1 MEIELSFIWAM
12 IIAFAV
18 FTYVI
23 LDGFDLGIGILF
35 PLAKSE
41 QHKSVMMNTIAPV
54 WDGNE
59 TWLVMGGGGL
69 FAVFPLAYAVLMP
82 ALYMPIILML
92 LALIFRGVAFE
103 YRWRTVRWKPVWD
116 MAFFAGSIIAAFTQG
131 ISLGAMVQGITVVDR
146 AYAGG
151 WCDWLSPFSILTGC
165 AVVVGYALLGATWLI
180 LKTEHE
186 LQARMRVYA
195 KWLGLSTLGFI
206 GLVSVLTP
214 FQDPAYFARWFTL
227 PGSLLS
233 VVIPGLVVMCCW
245 LLFSGLEKHK
255 EAQPFFASL
264 GLFVL
269 AFIGI
274 VFSFYP
280 NIIPPGLTI
289 VEAAA
294 PDSSLKFT
302 LVGTVV
308 LVPLILLYTA
318 YAYWVFRGKVR
329 PEDGYH

>member
-1 MEIELSFIWAM
+1 M

-18 FTYVI
+18 LTYVI

-35 PLAKSE
+35 PSAKSE
-41 QHKSVMMNTIAPV
+41 QDKSVMMNTIAPV

-69 FAVFPLAYAVLMP
+69 FAVFPLAYAVIMP

-116 MAFFAGSIIAAFTQG
+116 FAFFAGSVIAAFTQG
-131 ISLGAMVQGITVVDR
+131 ISLGALVQGIEVANR

-151 WCDWLSPFSILTGC
+151 WWDWLTPFSLLTGC
-165 AVVVGYALLGATWLI
+165 AVVIGYGLLGSTWLI
-180 LKTEHE
+180 MKTEGE
-186 LQARMRVYA
+186 LQARMRGYA
-195 KWLGLSTLGFI
+195 KWLGIATLAFI
-206 GLVSVLTP
+206 GVVSILTP
-214 FQDPAYFARWFTL
+214 FKDPAYFQRWFTL
-227 PGSLLS
+227 PGSIFS
-233 VVIPGLVVMCCW
+233 VLVPALVGLCTW
-245 LLFSGLEKHK
+245 LLFMGLKQDK
-255 EAQPFFASL
+255 EAQPFLASL

-269 AFIGI
+269 SFIGI
-274 VFSFYP
+274 LVSFYP
-280 NIIPPGLTI
+280 NIVPPNLTI
-289 VEAAA
+289 AEAAA

-302 LVGTVV
+302 LVGTMV
-308 LVPLILLYTA
+308 LVPLILIYTA
-318 YAYWVFRGKVR
+318 YAYWVFRGKVK